1 MSIKLEKRVE
11 EALTSSLQ
19 RYFQTELEQPLGTLP
34 AQHLL
39 QFIVEE
45 IGPNIYN
52 QAVLDAQ
59 NHMQARV
66 SDLNIDC
73 YIEEQPYWNKKK
85 KR

>member
-1 MSIKLEKRVE
+1 MTLKLEKRVE
-11 EALTSSLQ
+11 EALLISLQ

-34 AQHLL
+34 GQHLL

-45 IGPNIYN
+45 IGPSIYN

-59 NHMQARV
+59 HHMQAKV

-73 YIEEQPYWNKKK
+73 YAEEQPYWLKKK